1 MDKNQLKYKLFKSFR
16 IPLSSGDRVT
26 GKLNVNNGEVINL
39 VVNIEEINY
48 DFLTFSTSENIQ
60 QELLDLE
67 LQRPGKFFGKEKVTI
82 QASVILKKKN
92 QNNSNHKHQ
101 YNLAIN
107 NNENYKEWVQEFV
120 SQFSKKRLHSYL
132 LASATRMKNF
142 DFQDMSETIC
152 LLVDSY
158 NSIASDKDD
167 LKISDYLHTCKEIM
181 GCKTVRIW
189 LYDISDN
196 TLSCQY
202 STNNSDSDLKID
214 YRDGIP
220 GKVFNNRELV
230 NLYKAPVLINPS
242 QENESTLAAP
252 LTNRFHKV
260 IGVLEFEDKEKKRR
274 FSLNDEFLIR
284 TLSICFSTH
293 FQMFNP
299 VNAGS
304 KIKLFNPGLKNNF
317 MNLMEVKKD
326 ATTLHMIQKLRTNK
340 ENILINNTSPEVLE
354 VVVEEMVQSSSYH
367 NWKVVHLR
375 PGSDVNEIKKLDKTV
390 LILERVNEFTKDQQ
404 EYLVDYLDKD
414 KVWVISTCL
423 LKDVN
428 KENFTVNF
436 WNKFAHHH
444 LNLQLNASE
453 KSTEETVLNFVNTA
467 QNASTFDEKIDN
479 LTNSLGI
486 SLEKEKLAA

>member
-16 IPLSSGDRVT
+16 IPLSSDDRVT
-26 GKLNVNNGEVINL
+26 GKLSLNNGETINL
-39 VVNIEEINY
+39 IVNIEEINY
-48 DFLTFSTSENIQ
+48 DFITFSTSEKIEQ
-60 QELLDLE
+60 DLIDFE
-67 LQRPGKFFGKEKVTI
+67 LQRPSKFFGKEKVSV

-92 QNNSNHKHQ
+92 HDQSNHKHQ
-101 YNLAIN
+101 YTLSIN
-107 NNENYKEWVQEFV
+107 NNDSYKEWVQDFV
-120 SQFSKKRLHSYL
+120 SHFSKKRLHSYL

-152 LLVDSY
+152 LLFDSY
-158 NSIASDKDD
+158 NSVASEKDD
-167 LKISDYLHTCKEIM
+167 IKISNYLHTCKEIM

-189 LYDISDN
+189 LYDISNN
-196 TLSCQY
+196 TLSSQY
-202 STNNSDSDLKID
+202 STNSEESDLNID

-230 NLYKAPVLINPS
+230 NLYKAPALKNQT
-242 QENESTLAAP
+242 QENESVLAAP

-260 IGVLEFEDKEKKRR
+260 VGVLEFEDKENKRR
-274 FSLNDEFLIR
+274 FNLKDEFLIR

-354 VVVEEMVQSSSYH
+354 VVVEEMVQNSSFH

-375 PGSDVNEIKKLDKTV
+375 PGSDVNEIKKLDRTV
-390 LILERVNEFTKDQQ
+390 LVLEKVNEFTKDQQ
-404 EYLVDYLDKD
+404 EQLVDCLDKE

-428 KENFTVNF
+428 KADFTVNF

-453 KSTEETVLNFVNTA
+453 KSTEETVLNFVNTV
-467 QNASTFDEKIDN
+467 QNVSTFDEKIDN
-479 LTNSLGI
+479 LTDSLSI
-486 SLEKEKLAA
+486 TLEKEKLAA